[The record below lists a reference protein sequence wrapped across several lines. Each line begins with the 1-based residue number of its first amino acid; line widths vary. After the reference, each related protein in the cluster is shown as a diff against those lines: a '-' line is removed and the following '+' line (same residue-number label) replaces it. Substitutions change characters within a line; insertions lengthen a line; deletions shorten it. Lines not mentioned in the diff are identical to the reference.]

1 MRNKIIALMLIVV
14 LVLCLS
20 GCSGTFEGSKDYTKR
35 TGGRLQPTMMQ
46 DLYYDTNTKIVY
58 IYFLM
63 NVLDIPDMVI
73 CLLIMR
79 RMGCPMFIT
88 LKPIAQKKLLRRI
101 KDGQDYTWRPYEK

>member
-58 IYFLM
+58 ILFNECSGYSGYGYM
-63 NVLDIPDMVI
+63 SPYYAPNGMPYVYNVETNSIEEIVTED
-73 CLLIMR
+73 
-79 RMGCPMFIT
+79 
-88 LKPIAQKKLLRRI
+88 
-101 KDGQDYTWRPYEK
+101 

>member
-1 MRNKIIALMLIVV
+1 MRNKIIVLILTVV

-20 GCSGTFEGSKDYTKR
+20 GCGGTFEGSKDYTKR

-58 IYFLM
+58 ILF
-63 NVLDIPDMVI
+63 NPDTVI

-79 RMGCPMFIT
+79 RMECLMFIT
-88 LKPIAQKKLLRRI
+88 YKPIA
-101 KDGQDYTWRPYEK
+101 